1 MRGASFAVAS
11 EVCGTNAL
19 PSEEMARLFAA
30 APALRRAVIALHE
43 RVAVHEEEI
52 ERETAERDVER
63 AEVLSLRAII
73 EGRTT
78 PPTDAEIAAHDG
90 PWLVV
95 KDHASGYCT
104 KVVYGDDAVSL
115 AAQQRAWPKIRAWVW
130 HPFDERDGEMKAWP
144 VVAEE
149 SK

>member
-1 MRGASFAVAS
+1 MDGHRCIHCNEVFPEHHASCVVIRYGEPGEDYHTDPPDHVVPPVLDGHA
-11 EVCGTNAL
+11 EAL
-19 PSEEMARLFAA
+19 RERDEEIARL
-30 APALRRAVIALHE
+30 L
-43 RVAVHEEEI
+43 
-52 ERETAERDVER
+52 T
-63 AEVLSLRAII
+63 II
-73 EGRTT
+73 KGRTT

-104 KVVYGDDAVSL
+104 KVVYGDDALSL
-115 AAQQRAWPKIRAWVW
+115 AAQQRAWAKIRAWVW

-144 VVAEE
+144 VAAEA